1 MSTSQ
6 FCRAKLVPFDAGGS
20 KLQEANAIALDFN
33 PETLTL
39 KVSGGEQRDRSRRGR
54 QQVQNV
60 GASKATLSFEC
71 IFDSTRPRDASGG
84 PAGAS
89 GGSGG
94 EEMLDV
100 RTRTKPIA
108 NLLQVFGSGRE
119 QAPRRVQFRWGTLI
133 FNGVV
138 SQHQEVFDY
147 FSPSGVPLR
156 SKVQLTLTEQEFRYE
171 VNATDAAQ
179 RRKAVE
185 QATADARSQAAAA
198 NASSLMGGSGLDLSA
213 GFQLSA
219 SLDLNLDLNLDL
231 SLSAQVGLSASLG
244 LSADIGVSAG
254 AGIDLDASA
263 AVDLF
268 GPAALGTT
276 ADLGRSGVAIPQPSP
291 GLAAAGVPSNPWAP
305 DGPAPGSAAAGLAA
319 VVATQRAGGVA
330 TAGAGTAGSIGGVS
344 DSGGRTA
351 SVGTPAG
358 SAGASLGGAPS
369 SAPPVRGS
377 PPLAPRRPLDPAL
390 PLFAEKQTPLAVA
403 GECRP
408 RWETLPA
415 AGGGEVFRPSASAGS
430 CRGGCG
436 CGCRNCGGGV
446 R

>member
-20 KLQEANAIALDFN
+20 KLQEASAIALDFN

-305 DGPAPGSAAAGLAA
+305 DGPAPGSRAAGLAA
-319 VVATQRAGGVA
+319 VVSGQRASGAVSS
-330 TAGAGTAGSIGGVS
+330 TAASGA
-344 DSGGRTA
+344 
-351 SVGTPAG
+351 
-358 SAGASLGGAPS
+358 APR
-369 SAPPVRGS
+369 PPLPVRGS
-377 PPLAPRRPLDPAL
+377 PPLAIRRSPAAAD
-390 PLFAEKQTPLAVA
+390 PLFAARSTPTPAAA
-403 GECRP
+403 GERRP

-415 AGGGEVFRPSASAGS
+415 ASDARSANAGGARATA
-430 CRGGCG
+430 CNCGGCG
-436 CGCRNCGGGV
+436 CRRCSGG
-446 R
+446 